1 MTDQK
6 ENKII
11 DKEEANS
18 YSGLEDMLTY
28 ALSCTIVKKLY
39 KDTDVTDEYRM
50 QFVHE
55 LAEEAISGLREA
67 REAGNYPEP
76 KDYPPGYKVL
86 INRMFRYEGMN
97 FVPFP
102 EVDTPYERFK
112 AQLYSSPGIKFRVAR
127 VERRPR
133 K

>member
-76 KDYPPGYKVL
+76 KDYPPGYKAL
-86 INRMFRYEGMN
+86 INRMFRHEGEN

>member
-11 DKEEANS
+11 DKEEADF
-18 YSGLEDMLTY
+18 YPGLEEMLAY
-28 ALSCTIVKKLY
+28 ALSCSIAKRLY
-39 KDTDVTDEYRM
+39 KDTEVTDEYRM
-50 QFVHE
+50 LFVHD
-55 LAEEAISGLREA
+55 LAKEAISGLREA

-76 KDYPPGYKVL
+76 KDYPPRYKVL
-86 INRMFRYEGMN
+86 INRMFRYN
-97 FVPFP
+97 AQDDIPFP
-102 EVDTPYERFK
+102 EVDTPYERFR
-112 AQLYSSPGIKFRVAR
+112 AQLYFSAGIKLRVVR